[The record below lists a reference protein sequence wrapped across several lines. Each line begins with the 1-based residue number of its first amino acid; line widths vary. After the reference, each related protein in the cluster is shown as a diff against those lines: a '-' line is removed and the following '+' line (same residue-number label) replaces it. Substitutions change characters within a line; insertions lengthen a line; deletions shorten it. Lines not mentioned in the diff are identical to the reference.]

1 MTLLRTYDPSNQAD
15 VSYIHGVI
23 EEFIQI
29 SGFQITVHMLSNR
42 TVDNSIGGNTPDE
55 YSVGAP
61 TEDPN
66 QADPIFAEMRKRNYL
81 AARTIWCL
89 PDALERNNFL
99 EKFGLVSQDTMNL
112 HFPLFAME
120 RDLSRKLAPG
130 DLIQL
135 PSSIESRFY
144 EVTDVARSDY
154 ELYASYLWKVE
165 CKPAMTSQDVAPIPV
180 ADLSYGSEILSNTQV
195 EDDSTVIAPN
205 SGIDYLDQVN

>member
-42 TVDNSIGGNTPDE
+42 T
-55 YSVGAP
+55 VGAP